1 MTIEMGSPNFR
12 RSIGG
17 NREQGGWNMALTV
30 EERPASHV
38 PAPAV
43 TVASLARDWG
53 SSDPAR
59 IAMREKDFGIW
70 QEYSWARTWDLVM
83 DAAHGLLALG
93 IEVGDRVSIQSEDR
107 PEWVILDLATVA
119 VRGITVGFYPP
130 NPAAEVKYL
139 LTDCGATV
147 HLAEDQEQVDRV
159 LEIDPAMVPNLSR
172 IIYCEP
178 RGVRTYS
185 DDRLMDW
192 DDFLTI
198 GRQHRAENPDVVVGH
213 MADARPDD
221 VMTLV
226 YTSGTTGP
234 PKGAMLTN
242 ANTAF
247 CITRIIGDDGL
258 RGNQVPTAD
267 DLVVTYLPLCHVA
280 ERIFSTWHMVS
291 CGLCLN
297 FAESIETVTANLR
310 EVQPTLFFAVPRIWE
325 KLHASVMIKGTDASP
340 FKRLWLRFGL
350 KLASVIGR
358 EKVANGG
365 LHTTKSRLLDL
376 VGHPLVF
383 RALQER
389 IGLRRC
395 WHAGS
400 GAAPIAPEVL
410 EFFIGIGI
418 PVYELY
424 GMTENAAVATGNF
437 PGRMILGTV
446 GEPYPDIGFRLDEE
460 TGEIQTKHPGVFV
473 GYWNRPEQTAETF
486 TADGWL
492 MTGDVGEWVDGTHVR
507 IIDRIKHII
516 ITAGGKN
523 ISPSEIENS
532 LKTSPYV
539 KEAMVIGDRRKF
551 LSALIGIE
559 LDTVGDWALRR
570 NIPYTTYRDLS
581 EKPEV
586 LELIQGIVNET
597 NEKFARVESIREFRM
612 IPKELDHEDGELT
625 ATQKIKRSAME
636 DAFGHLIEEI
646 YA

>member
-1 MTIEMGSPNFR
+1 
-12 RSIGG
+12 
-17 NREQGGWNMALTV
+17 MALTV

-119 VRGITVGFYPP
+119 VRGITVGFYPT
-130 NPAAEVKYL
+130 NPTAEVEYL

-159 LEIDPAMVPNLSR
+159 IEIDPAMVPNLSR

-198 GRQHRAENPDVVVGH
+198 GRQHRAENPDVVAGH
-213 MADARPDD
+213 MADAQPDD

-365 LHTTKSRLLDL
+365 LHTTKSRLLNL
-376 VGHPLVF
+376 VGYPLVF

-410 EFFIGIGI
+410 EFFIGIGV

-437 PGRMILGTV
+437 PGRMVLGTV

-460 TGEIQTKHPGVFV
+460 TGEIQTKHPGVFA

-586 LELIQGIVNET
+586 LELIQGVVNET

>member
-1 MTIEMGSPNFR
+1 
-12 RSIGG
+12 
-17 NREQGGWNMALTV
+17 MALTV

-119 VRGITVGFYPP
+119 VRGITVGFYPT
-130 NPAAEVKYL
+130 NPAAEVEYL

-159 LEIDPAMVPNLSR
+159 IEIDPAMVPNLSR

-192 DDFLTI
+192 HDFLTV

-350 KLASVIGR
+350 KLGSVIGR

-376 VGHPLVF
+376 VGYPLVF

-410 EFFIGIGI
+410 EFFIGIGV

-460 TGEIQTKHPGVFV
+460 TGEIQTKHPGVFA

-586 LELIQGIVNET
+586 LELIQGVVNET

>member
-1 MTIEMGSPNFR
+1 MT
-12 RSIGG
+12 
-17 NREQGGWNMALTV
+17 LVV
-30 EERPASHV
+30 EERSSTD
-38 PAPAV
+38 APTPTV

-53 SSDPAR
+53 TSDPGR

-70 QEYSWARTWDLVM
+70 QEYSWARTWELIL

-93 IEVGDRVSIQSEDR
+93 IEVGDRVSIQAEDR

-119 VRGITVGFYPP
+119 VRGITVGFYPT
-130 NPAAEVKYL
+130 NPAAEVEYL

-192 DDFLTI
+192 HDFLTV

-297 FAESIETVTANLR
+297 FAESIETVTVNLR

-365 LHTTKSRLLDL
+365 LHTTKSRLLNL
-376 VGHPLVF
+376 VGYPLVF

-410 EFFIGIGI
+410 EFFIGIGV

-437 PGRMILGTV
+437 PGRMVLGTV

-460 TGEIQTKHPGVFV
+460 TGEIQTKHPGVFA
-473 GYWNRPEQTAETF
+473 GYWNRPEQTAATF
-486 TADGWL
+486 TEDGWL
-492 MTGDVGEWVDGTHVR
+492 MTGDVGEWVGGSHVR
-507 IIDRIKHII
+507 IIDRIKDII

-532 LKTSPYV
+532 LKTSLYV
-539 KEAMVIGDRRKF
+539 KEAMVIGDRRRF

-570 NIPYTTYRDLS
+570 NIPYTTYRDLA

-586 LELIQGIVNET
+586 LELIQGVVNET
-597 NEKFARVESIREFRM
+597 NEKFARVESIRGFRM

-625 ATQKIKRSAME
+625 ATQKIKRSSME
-636 DAFGHLIEEI
+636 EMFSELIEEI

>member
-1 MTIEMGSPNFR
+1 
-12 RSIGG
+12 
-17 NREQGGWNMALTV
+17 MALTV

-119 VRGITVGFYPP
+119 VRGITVGFYPT
-130 NPAAEVKYL
+130 NPAAEVEYL

-159 LEIDPAMVPNLSR
+159 IEIDPAMVPNLSR

-192 DDFLTI
+192 HDFLTV

-365 LHTTKSRLLDL
+365 LHTTKSRLLNL
-376 VGHPLVF
+376 VGYPLVF

-410 EFFIGIGI
+410 EFFIGIGV

-586 LELIQGIVNET
+586 LELVQGVVNET

>member
-1 MTIEMGSPNFR
+1 
-12 RSIGG
+12 
-17 NREQGGWNMALTV
+17 MALTV

-119 VRGITVGFYPP
+119 VRGITVGFYPT
-130 NPAAEVKYL
+130 NPAAEVEYL
-139 LTDCGATV
+139 LVDCGATV

-159 LEIDPAMVPNLSR
+159 IEIDSAMVPNLSR

-221 VMTLV
+221 MMTLV

-325 KLHASVMIKGTDASP
+325 KLHASVMIKGADASP

-365 LHTTKSRLLDL
+365 LHTTKSRLLNL
-376 VGHPLVF
+376 IGYPLVF

-410 EFFIGIGI
+410 EFFTGIGV

-460 TGEIQTKHPGVFV
+460 TGEIQTKHPGVFA

-532 LKTSPYV
+532 LKTSLYV

-586 LELIQGIVNET
+586 LELIQGVVNET

>member
-1 MTIEMGSPNFR
+1 
-12 RSIGG
+12 
-17 NREQGGWNMALTV
+17 MALTV

-119 VRGITVGFYPP
+119 VRGITVGFYPT
-130 NPAAEVKYL
+130 NPAAEVEYL
-139 LTDCGATV
+139 LVDCGATV

-159 LEIDPAMVPNLSR
+159 IEIDSAMVPNLSR

-221 VMTLV
+221 IMTLV

-297 FAESIETVTANLR
+297 FAESIETVTVNLR

-365 LHTTKSRLLDL
+365 LHTTKSRLLNL
-376 VGHPLVF
+376 VGYPLVF
-383 RALQER
+383 RAIQER

-410 EFFIGIGI
+410 EFFIGIGV

-437 PGRMILGTV
+437 PGRMVLGTV

-532 LKTSPYV
+532 LKTSLYV

-586 LELIQGIVNET
+586 LELIQGVVNET

-636 DAFGHLIEEI
+636 DAFGHLIDEI